1 MHKLTNKY
9 KTVDPVFITLST
21 EEKKI
26 LRDQWK
32 QLVQNLVFV
41 SILSDTEV
49 NDKEKI
55 TNLRATDTDFNG
67 SQQCVASNFRS

>member
-1 MHKLTNKY
+1 MHKVTNTY

-26 LRDQWK
+26 LPDQWK

-41 SILSDTEV
+41 SILSDTGV
-49 NDKEKI
+49 NDKEKV
-55 TNLRATDTDFNG
+55 TNLRATDTDF
-67 SQQCVASNFRS
+67 